1 MDQFTITVPP
11 ERQFAAVPGLV
22 LGGIAA
28 RHELTL
34 DALDDLQL
42 AIESLLPR
50 ASDGDEVTIVLLVDG
65 ASGII
70 SASVGPLAAVTAGE
84 LEREA
89 DETLGLRRL
98 LDAVVDGM
106 TLRERDGATWVELR
120 KKFELE
126 GIEAGR

>member
-1 MDQFTITVPP
+1 MDQFTITIPP

-42 AIESLLPR
+42 ALESLLPR
-50 ASDGDEVTIVLLVDG
+50 AADGSEVTIVLRVDG
-65 ASGII
+65 TTL
-70 SASVGPLAAVTAGE
+70 SAAVGPLTAVTAGE
-84 LEREA
+84 LLRDA

-98 LDAVVDGM
+98 LDAVVDEM
-106 TLRERDGATWVELR
+106 TLDERDGETWVELR
-120 KKFELE
+120 KELE
-126 GIEAGR
+126 LQGTGAGR

>member
-1 MDQFTITVPP
+1 MDEFTITLPP
-11 ERQFAAVPGLV
+11 ERQYAAVPGLV

-42 AIESLLPR
+42 ALESLLAR
-50 ASDGDEVTIVLLVDG
+50 TQDGDDVTIVLRVDG
-65 ASGII
+65 STI
-70 SASVGPLAAVTAGE
+70 SAAVGPLTAATAGE
-84 LEREA
+84 LQREA

-106 TLRERDGATWVELR
+106 TLRERNGETWVELR
-120 KKFELE
+120 KELELE
-126 GIEAGR
+126 GTEAGR

>member
-42 AIESLLPR
+42 ALESLL
-50 ASDGDEVTIVLLVDG
+50 AGADDSDDVTIVLQVDG
-65 ASGII
+65 GTI
-70 SASVGPLAAVTAGE
+70 SAAVGPLAAATAGE

-106 TLRERDGATWVELR
+106 ALRERDGATWVELR

>member
-1 MDQFTITVPP
+1 MDEFTITVPP
-11 ERQFAAVPGLV
+11 ERQYAAVPGLV

-42 AIESLLPR
+42 ALESLL
-50 ASDGDEVTIVLLVDG
+50 AGADDSDDVTIVLQVDG
-65 ASGII
+65 GTI
-70 SASVGPLAAVTAGE
+70 SAAVGPLAAATAGE

-120 KKFELE
+120 KEFELE
-126 GIEAGR
+126 GTEAGR

>member
-11 ERQFAAVPGLV
+11 ERQFAAFPVSSS
-22 LGGIAA
+22 AA
-28 RHELTL
+28 SRRGTKLTL

-50 ASDGDEVTIVLLVDG
+50 ASDGNEVTIVLHVDG

-70 SASVGPLAAVTAGE
+70 SASVEPLAAVTAGE

-106 TLRERDGATWVELR
+106 TLREQDGATWVSTQEVQ
-120 KKFELE
+120 LE
-126 GIEAGR
+126 RIEAGR